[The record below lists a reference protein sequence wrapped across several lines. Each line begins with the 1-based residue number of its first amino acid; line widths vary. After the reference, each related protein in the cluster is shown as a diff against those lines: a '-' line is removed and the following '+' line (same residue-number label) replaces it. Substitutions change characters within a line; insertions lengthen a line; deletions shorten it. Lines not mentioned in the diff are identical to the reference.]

1 MLYLESSDIMRLRN
15 LKDKDDLLNNC
26 SYLISNPY
34 EYKGNFQKLFNNDF
48 PIHLEI
54 GMGKGDFIYEMARKY
69 PHINFVGIEKYSNV
83 LARAIKKY
91 PDKLNNLRIINMDAL
106 RLGEVFFK
114 EIDTIYLNFSDPWP
128 KKRYENRRLTSEKF
142 LNIYDLVFKNDKK
155 IVMKTD
161 NLGLFASSIVTL
173 SNHGY
178 IFSEVNL
185 DLHNSDIPNVY
196 TEYEMKFSK
205 LGVKINYL
213 IAQKK
218 NDK

>member
-114 EIDTIYLNFSDPWP
+114 EIDTIYLNFSDPWQ

-196 TEYEMKFSK
+196 TEYEVKFSK

>member
-218 NDK
+218 E

>member
-1 MLYLESSDIMRLRN
+1 
-15 LKDKDDLLNNC
+15 
-26 SYLISNPY
+26 
-34 EYKGNFQKLFNNDF
+34 
-48 PIHLEI
+48 
-54 GMGKGDFIYEMARKY
+54 MARD
-69 PHINFVGIEKYSNV
+69 
-83 LARAIKKY
+83 IKKY

-114 EIDTIYLNFSDPWP
+114 EIDTIYLNFSDPWQ

>member
-114 EIDTIYLNFSDPWP
+114 EIDTIYLNFSDPWQ